1 MHQFARNIIVL
12 LYKKNHVHKCS
23 PSPLAA
29 PESVASETYF
39 DVISIQFAK
48 PSHLMADIR
57 DFYGCYCST
66 FV

>member
-1 MHQFARNIIVL
+1 MHTWLDNTMNQFSRNIIVL

-39 DVISIQFAK
+39 YVISIQFAK
-48 PSHLMADIR
+48 TIASDGR
-57 DFYGCYCST
+57 Y
-66 FV
+66 

>member
-1 MHQFARNIIVL
+1 MNQFARNIIVL

-23 PSPLAA
+23 PSPLAE

-48 PSHLMADIR
+48 TIASDGR
-57 DFYGCYCST
+57 Y
-66 FV
+66 